1 VHGGIQPH
9 GEKHADAFRCGML
22 RAAAQRF
29 RSEGRVQSLDPRYG
43 LGLERGVNRLVA
55 HNPLWSQAFAE
66 EASRIKSVLGDLA
79 LAIEH
84 CGSTSVPDIR
94 AKPIIDLQIG
104 VADIRHGLDFIAP
117 LERIG
122 YDYAGDVGIPEH
134 HVFGKGVARTHLAH
148 VVVFGSDQW
157 FRTLRFRD
165 RLRADSAL
173 RGAYEDLKLRLAAES
188 LTRAQYTA
196 GKAEFIERASA
207 PA

>member
-1 VHGGIQPH
+1 MANLH
-9 GEKHADAFRCGML
+9 
-22 RAAAQRF
+22 
-29 RSEGRVQSLDPRYG
+29 PRYG

-122 YDYAGDVGIPEH
+122 YDYAGDQGIPEH
-134 HVFGKGVARTHLAH
+134 HVFGRESREPILRTSSYSAAIN
-148 VVVFGSDQW
+148 GS
-157 FRTLRFRD
+157 
-165 RLRADSAL
+165 
-173 RGAYEDLKLRLAAES
+173 
-188 LTRAQYTA
+188 
-196 GKAEFIERASA
+196 ERCASA
-207 PA
+207 IAFAPILLSAAPMKT